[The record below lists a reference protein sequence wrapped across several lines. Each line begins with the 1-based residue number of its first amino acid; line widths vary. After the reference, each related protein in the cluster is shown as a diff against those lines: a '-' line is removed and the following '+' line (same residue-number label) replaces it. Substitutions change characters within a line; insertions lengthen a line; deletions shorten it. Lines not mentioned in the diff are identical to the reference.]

1 MLVNL
6 LENKVEWFPVLFETP
21 EQIFHSVAFWLA
33 IALAVAFVVCLFA
46 IKGNN
51 RAKLLKIGG
60 FVTVAYAC
68 AVMIASLVFW
78 ITDANANGEFLPILF
93 IPIAALVVVIV
104 VCSVLMLKLRAKA
117 VKTVCG
123 VCIGV
128 AVIVA
133 FVCIGIHYGVGDSLE
148 MNWIQNPENVKS
160 AALYV
165 CAILAMVI
173 VLAVAFLCD
182 KRRFSFDTKSL
193 SYAGMCV
200 AMSFALSYLR
210 LAKMPQGGSITVASL
225 LPLMIYSY
233 MFGMKKGVFAGC
245 VYGLLQAV
253 QDPYII
259 HPAQF
264 VLDYPAAFACIGL
277 AGMFANSAKLEK
289 LPQIKF
295 ALGAVVA
302 GLSRLVMHF
311 LSGVF
316 AFGEFA
322 PAGQNVAVYSI
333 LYQMG
338 YVLPDIA
345 IVIVIG
351 VLVFTSKAFVKMVDG
366 YRLKTEFAK

>member
-1 MLVNL
+1 MA
-6 LENKVEWFPVLFETP
+6 
-21 EQIFHSVAFWLA
+21 Q
-33 IALAVAFVVCLFA
+33 
-46 IKGNN
+46 
-51 RAKLLKIGG
+51 
-60 FVTVAYAC
+60 
-68 AVMIASLVFW
+68 M
-78 ITDANANGEFLPILF
+78 
-93 IPIAALVVVIV
+93 AALIL
-104 VCSVLMLKLRAKA
+104 SRKLSKA
-117 VKTVCG
+117 HIEPKG
-123 VCIGV
+123 F
-128 AVIVA
+128 AV
-133 FVCIGIHYGVGDSLE
+133 F
-148 MNWIQNPENVKS
+148 
-160 AALYV
+160 
-165 CAILAMVI
+165 
-173 VLAVAFLCD
+173 
-182 KRRFSFDTKSL
+182 
-193 SYAGMCV
+193 
-200 AMSFALSYLR
+200 